1 MGDIPGKGCG
11 ACNLCCKILVIDHFE
26 KDAGILC
33 SNCVLGVGCKIYAKR
48 PEVCQDF
55 ECDWKME
62 RSIGANLRPDKVGTI
77 LMDDDESG
85 EYQAVV
91 DPSTPF
97 AWRNPQMFK
106 FLVMK
111 AKEGRTVIAKSGL
124 KSWRIYPSGEIGVW
138 AG

>member
-1 MGDIPGKGCG
+1 MGSIPGKECG
-11 ACNLCCKILVIDHFE
+11 DCTMCCKVLVIDHFQ

-33 SNCVLGVGCKIYAKR
+33 SNCSANSGCLIYAKR

-62 RSIGANLRPDKVGTI
+62 RSIGPKLRPDMVGTI
-77 LMDDDESG
+77 LMEDDESDQ
-85 EYQAVV
+85 YQAVV

-97 AWRNPQMFK
+97 AWRNPLMFK

-111 AKEGRTVIAKSGL
+111 AKEGRTVVAKSGL
-124 KSWRIYPSGEIGVW
+124 KSWRIYPSGHY
-138 AG
+138 AACT